1 MIQVHATV
9 DRAREAGEAPA
20 AEAGVAEVYDQLAA
34 APAAPDWEKLIASGV
49 VPALALGAE
58 RRLHRH

>member
-1 MIQVHATV
+1 MNPVHAPL
-9 DRAREAGEAPA
+9 DQAREPREAPA
-20 AEAGVAEVYDQLAA
+20 AEAGARELYDQLAA
-34 APAAPDWEKLIASGV
+34 APAAPDWEQLIAIGA

>member
-1 MIQVHATV
+1 MGHVHATV
-9 DRAREAGEAPA
+9 ENAREPREAPA
-20 AEAGVAEVYDQLAA
+20 AEAGATEVYDQLAA

-58 RRLHRH
+58 RRLNRH